1 MSKCQVGYRHA
12 KIKVTN
18 QSVHGTVQFDLFDV
32 FAQGFAFFA
41 ADLVG
46 VFDDLLKSAV
56 LVDPFGR
63 ESVAD
68 SGNAG
73 DVVSGFSA
81 QGGQIRVLRGRDM
94 IFLLHGI
101 RGHMFE
107 VFEMVAGIQHG
118 DVVVDQLES
127 ITVAGQHQCA
137 VACLV
142 AHAGERAYHIVT
154 FVTGFFD
161 VCDAQGR
168 QHLLD

>member
-118 DVVVDQLES
+118 
-127 ITVAGQHQCA
+127 
-137 VACLV
+137 
-142 AHAGERAYHIVT
+142 
-154 FVTGFFD
+154 
-161 VCDAQGR
+161 
-168 QHLLD
+168 